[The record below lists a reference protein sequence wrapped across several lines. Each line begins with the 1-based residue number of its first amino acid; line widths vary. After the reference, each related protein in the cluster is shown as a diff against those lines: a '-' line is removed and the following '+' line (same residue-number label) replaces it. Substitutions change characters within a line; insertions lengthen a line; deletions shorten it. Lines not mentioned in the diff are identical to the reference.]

1 MSWLDVVLLLAGGL
15 LAGGINSMAGGGS
28 LLTVPL
34 LSLAGVD
41 GLSANGTNRV
51 AVLIQTVMSGVGYH
65 QGGVRP
71 YRETARLAPPALV
84 GGLIGALSVSQ
95 LNDDAF
101 EKIFGLLM
109 IPLLVLALWKP
120 KLDRELKPWPRWV
133 QLLVF
138 FGVGFYAGAIQAGV
152 GILLLLL
159 LTRSG
164 YDLVRGN
171 GIKTALVILITA
183 FVALPVFLIDGQV
196 EWYPALVLSA
206 GSAAGGY
213 GGARLAVH
221 GGERLIKPVLVV
233 AVLGLSG
240 KMVGLY

>member
-1 MSWLDVVLLLAGGL
+1 MSWLDAVLLFAGGF

-71 YRETARLAPPALV
+71 YRETAQIAPPALV
-84 GGLIGALSVSQ
+84 GGLVGALLVSQ

-120 KLDRELKPWPRWV
+120 KLDAEAAPWPRWV
-133 QLLVF
+133 QLAVF

-152 GILLLLL
+152 GILLLLI

-171 GIKTALVILITA
+171 AIKTALVILITA
-183 FVALPVFLIDGQV
+183 FVALPVFLLDGQV
-196 EWYPALVLSA
+196 EWFPAFVLSA
-206 GSAAGGY
+206 GSALGGY

-221 GGERLIKPVLVV
+221 GGDRLIKPVLVV

-240 KMVGLY
+240 RMIGLY